1 MTHSVYHPQ
10 VGLRSFFGRPG
21 QWFEDNDLDG
31 DKNSIFHDVDGSV
44 TGYKDTYVGRA
55 DNYLIKH
62 PNCVNMSQWNGV
74 ICSGRYSQV
83 QWRTQHVRFYTEVVY
98 CKMPHY
104 HPTLF
109 FFLTLLHPLL
119 LQVYIQTQGA
129 PNLSLSINRDEYP
142 TAPLVLRGIN
152 SQGALFQPILM
163 MSKSYTLHW
172 SGPAPREVV
181 LSLINFDK

>member
-1 MTHSVYHPQ
+1 M
-10 VGLRSFFGRPG
+10 GLRAFFGRPG

-44 TGYKDTYVGRA
+44 TGYRDTYVGRA
-55 DNYLIKH
+55 DNYLIQH
-62 PNCVNMSQWNGV
+62 PKCVNMSQWNAV

-83 QWRTQHVRFYTEVVY
+83 KSLRVFTSLLLFCLSSVLMCALHDP
-98 CKMPHY
+98 CSPP
-104 HPTLF
+104 PTV
-109 FFLTLLHPLL
+109 L

-129 PNLSLSINRDEYP
+129 PSLSLSISRDEYP
-142 TAPLVLRGIN
+142 DAPLVLRGIN
-152 SQGALFQPILM
+152 SQTVLSKQYQSILM